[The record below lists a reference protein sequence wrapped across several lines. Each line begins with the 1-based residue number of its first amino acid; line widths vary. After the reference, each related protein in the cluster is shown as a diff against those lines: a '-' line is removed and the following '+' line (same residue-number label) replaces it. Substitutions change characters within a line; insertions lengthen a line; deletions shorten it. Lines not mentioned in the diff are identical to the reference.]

1 MEDKIRA
8 LVKEAKEA
16 GAEVEVHTLKVGKQ
30 KEPEKGYIH
39 FDFEDNEMSCEI
51 ENVDFIKVSVAINHV
66 VKIIA
71 KKRSVAPDQIFEM
84 FKGSHKMYEA
94 YCEEVEIDE
103 NVS

>member
-1 MEDKIRA
+1 MENKIEKLIEN

-51 ENVDFIKVSVAINHV
+51 KNVDFIKVSVAVNHV

-71 KKRSVAPDQIFEM
+71 EKCSVAPDLIFEM
-84 FKGSHKMYEA
+84 FKGVS
-94 YCEEVEIDE
+94 E
-103 NVS
+103 NV